1 MGMTRREFRGLAV
14 LAALLAIIVA
24 ITAMTQC
31 SRSRQRAAAAQEQ
44 ITPAAGGADGNAAAT
59 DTNIVGL
66 ATRGDS
72 AVINFRPT
80 LRSGAAQSN
89 SGKFTAKRR
98 ANLKAKKQKPGRKV
112 KPMQPDR
119 KSPLE
124 SPV

>member
-1 MGMTRREFRGLAV
+1 MTRREFRGLAV
-14 LAALLAIIVA
+14 LAALLALIVT
-24 ITAMTQC
+24 ITAITQC
-31 SRSRQRAAAAQEQ
+31 SRQKQRAGATQEQ
-44 ITPAAGGADGNAAAT
+44 IAPAGEADSNVVAT
-59 DTNIVGL
+59 DKNIVGL

-89 SGKFTAKRR
+89 SGKLSAKKR
-98 ANLKAKKQKPGRKV
+98 ANLKATKQQPGRKV
-112 KPMQPDR
+112 KPLQPDR

>member
-14 LAALLAIIVA
+14 LAALLAIIVTITA
-24 ITAMTQC
+24 ITQC
-31 SRSRQRAAAAQEQ
+31 GRQKQRASATQEQ
-44 ITPAAGGADGNAAAT
+44 IAPAGETDSKAAAT
-59 DTNIVGL
+59 DTNIVGP
-66 ATRGDS
+66 ATKGDS

-80 LRSGAAQSN
+80 LRSGAAQGN
-89 SGKFTAKRR
+89 SGKFTSKKRT
-98 ANLKAKKQKPGRKV
+98 NLKATKQKPGRKV

>member
-14 LAALLAIIVA
+14 LAALLALIVT
-24 ITAMTQC
+24 ITAITQC
-31 SRSRQRAAAAQEQ
+31 SRQKQRAGATQEQ
-44 ITPAAGGADGNAAAT
+44 IAPAGEADSNAAAT

-72 AVINFRPT
+72 AVINFHPT

-98 ANLKAKKQKPGRKV
+98 ANLKAFKQKPGRKV

>member
-14 LAALLAIIVA
+14 LAALLALIVT
-24 ITAMTQC
+24 ITAITQC
-31 SRSRQRAAAAQEQ
+31 SRQKQRTATPQEQ
-44 ITPAAGGADGNAAAT
+44 IAPVGEADGNAAAT

-72 AVINFRPT
+72 AVINFHPT

-89 SGKFTAKRR
+89 SGKFTAKKR
-98 ANLKAKKQKPGRKV
+98 ANLKATKQKPGRKV
-112 KPMQPDR
+112 KPVQPDR

>member
-14 LAALLAIIVA
+14 LAALLALIVT
-24 ITAMTQC
+24 ITAITQC
-31 SRSRQRAAAAQEQ
+31 SRQKQRAGATQEQ
-44 ITPAAGGADGNAAAT
+44 IAPAGEADSNVVAT
-59 DTNIVGL
+59 DKNIVGL

-89 SGKFTAKRR
+89 SGKLSAKKR
-98 ANLKAKKQKPGRKV
+98 ANLKATKQQPGRKV
-112 KPMQPDR
+112 KPLQPDR

>member
-1 MGMTRREFRGLAV
+1 MGMTHREFRGLAV
-14 LAALLAIIVA
+14 LAALLALIVT
-24 ITAMTQC
+24 ITAITQC
-31 SRSRQRAAAAQEQ
+31 SRQKHRAATPQEQ
-44 ITPAAGGADGNAAAT
+44 IAPAGEADSNAAAT
-59 DTNIVGL
+59 DKNIVGL

-98 ANLKAKKQKPGRKV
+98 ANLKATKQKPGRKV
-112 KPMQPDR
+112 KPLQPDR

>member
-14 LAALLAIIVA
+14 LAALLALIVT
-24 ITAMTQC
+24 ITAITQC
-31 SRSRQRAAAAQEQ
+31 SRQKQRAGATQEQ
-44 ITPAAGGADGNAAAT
+44 IAPAGEADSNAVAT
-59 DTNIVGL
+59 DKNIVGL
-66 ATRGDS
+66 ATKGDS
-72 AVINFRPT
+72 AVINFHPT

-98 ANLKAKKQKPGRKV
+98 ANLKATKQKPGRKV
-112 KPMQPDR
+112 KPLQPDR

>member
-1 MGMTRREFRGLAV
+1 M
-14 LAALLAIIVA
+14 LAALLALIVT
-24 ITAMTQC
+24 ITAITQC
-31 SRSRQRAAAAQEQ
+31 SRQKQCAGATQEQ
-44 ITPAAGGADGNAAAT
+44 IAPAGEADSNAAAT

-89 SGKFTAKRR
+89 SGKFTAKKR
-98 ANLKAKKQKPGRKV
+98 ANLKATKQKPGRKV
-112 KPMQPDR
+112 KPLQPDR

>member
-44 ITPAAGGADGNAAAT
+44 IAPAGGADGNAAAT

-72 AVINFRPT
+72 AVIHFRPT

-98 ANLKAKKQKPGRKV
+98 ANLKATKQKPSRKV

>member
-14 LAALLAIIVA
+14 LAALLALIVT
-24 ITAMTQC
+24 ITAITQC
-31 SRSRQRAAAAQEQ
+31 SRQKQRAGATQEQ
-44 ITPAAGGADGNAAAT
+44 IAPAGEADSNAAAT

-80 LRSGAAQSN
+80 LRAGAAQD
-89 SGKFTAKRR
+89 GAKKFSAKKR
-98 ANLKAKKQKPGRKV
+98 ANLKAFKQKPGRKV

>member
-14 LAALLAIIVA
+14 LAALLALIVT
-24 ITAMTQC
+24 ITAITQC
-31 SRSRQRAAAAQEQ
+31 SRQKQRAGATQEQ
-44 ITPAAGGADGNAAAT
+44 IAPAGEADSNAVAT
-59 DTNIVGL
+59 DKNIVGL
-66 ATRGDS
+66 TPRGDS
-72 AVINFRPT
+72 AVINFHPT

-89 SGKFTAKRR
+89 SGKFTAKKR
-98 ANLKAKKQKPGRKV
+98 ANLKATKQQPGRKV

>member
-14 LAALLAIIVA
+14 LAALLALIVT
-24 ITAMTQC
+24 ITAITQC
-31 SRSRQRAAAAQEQ
+31 SRQKQRAGATQEQ
-44 ITPAAGGADGNAAAT
+44 IAPAGEADSNAVAT

-66 ATRGDS
+66 TTRGDS
-72 AVINFRPT
+72 AVINFHPT

-89 SGKFTAKRR
+89 SGKFTAKKR
-98 ANLKAKKQKPGRKV
+98 ANLKATKQQPGRKV

>member
-14 LAALLAIIVA
+14 LAALLALIVT
-24 ITAMTQC
+24 ITAITQC
-31 SRSRQRAAAAQEQ
+31 SRQKQRAGATQEQ
-44 ITPAAGGADGNAAAT
+44 IAPVGEADGNAAAT

-72 AVINFRPT
+72 AVIHFHPT
-80 LRSGAAQSN
+80 LRSGAAQGN
-89 SGKFTAKRR
+89 SGKITAKRR
-98 ANLKAKKQKPGRKV
+98 ANLKATKQKPGRKV

>member
-14 LAALLAIIVA
+14 LAALLALIVT
-24 ITAMTQC
+24 ITAITQC
-31 SRSRQRAAAAQEQ
+31 SRQKQCTATPQEQ
-44 ITPAAGGADGNAAAT
+44 IAPAGEADSNAVAT
-59 DTNIVGL
+59 DKNIVGL
-66 ATRGDS
+66 TPKGDS
-72 AVINFRPT
+72 AVINFHPT

-98 ANLKAKKQKPGRKV
+98 ANLKATKQKPGRKV
-112 KPMQPDR
+112 KPLQPDR

>member
-1 MGMTRREFRGLAV
+1 MTRREFRGLAV
-14 LAALLAIIVA
+14 LAALLALIVT
-24 ITAMTQC
+24 ITAITQC
-31 SRSRQRAAAAQEQ
+31 SRQKQRAGATQEQ
-44 ITPAAGGADGNAAAT
+44 IAPAGEADSNAVAT
-59 DTNIVGL
+59 DKNIVGL
-66 ATRGDS
+66 TPKGDS
-72 AVINFRPT
+72 AVINFHPT

-98 ANLKAKKQKPGRKV
+98 ANLKATKQQPGRKV

>member
-14 LAALLAIIVA
+14 LAALLALIVT
-24 ITAMTQC
+24 ITAITQC
-31 SRSRQRAAAAQEQ
+31 SRQKQCTATPQEQ
-44 ITPAAGGADGNAAAT
+44 IAPAGEADSNAAAT

-72 AVINFRPT
+72 AVINFHPP

-98 ANLKAKKQKPGRKV
+98 ANLKATKQKPGRKV
-112 KPMQPDR
+112 KPLQPDR

>member
-14 LAALLAIIVA
+14 LAALLTIVVT
-24 ITAMTQC
+24 ITAITQC
-31 SRSRQRAAAAQEQ
+31 SRQKHRAGATQEQ
-44 ITPAAGGADGNAAAT
+44 IAPAGEADSNAVAT
-59 DTNIVGL
+59 DKNIVGL

-72 AVINFRPT
+72 AVINFHPT

-89 SGKFTAKRR
+89 SGKFTAKKR
-98 ANLKAKKQKPGRKV
+98 ANLKATKQKPGRKV

>member
-14 LAALLAIIVA
+14 LAALLALIVT
-24 ITAMTQC
+24 ITAITQC
-31 SRSRQRAAAAQEQ
+31 SRQKQRAGATQEQ
-44 ITPAAGGADGNAAAT
+44 IAPAGEADSNAAAT

-66 ATRGDS
+66 ATWGDS

-98 ANLKAKKQKPGRKV
+98 ANLKATKQKPGRKV
-112 KPMQPDR
+112 KPLQPDR

>member
-14 LAALLAIIVA
+14 LAALLALIVT
-24 ITAMTQC
+24 ITAITQC
-31 SRSRQRAAAAQEQ
+31 SRQKQRAGATQEQ
-44 ITPAAGGADGNAAAT
+44 IAPAGEADSNAVAT

-72 AVINFRPT
+72 AVINFHPT

-89 SGKFTAKRR
+89 SGKFTAKKR
-98 ANLKAKKQKPGRKV
+98 ANLKATKQQPGRKV

-119 KSPLE
+119 ESPLE

>member
-1 MGMTRREFRGLAV
+1 MTRREFRGLAV
-14 LAALLAIIVA
+14 LAALLALIVTTTA
-24 ITAMTQC
+24 ITQC
-31 SRSRQRAAAAQEQ
+31 SRQKQRTPTPQEQ
-44 ITPAAGGADGNAAAT
+44 IAPVGEADGNAAAT

-72 AVINFRPT
+72 AVINFHPT

-89 SGKFTAKRR
+89 SGKFTAKKR
-98 ANLKAKKQKPGRKV
+98 ANLKATKQKPGRKV
-112 KPMQPDR
+112 KPVQPDR

>member
-24 ITAMTQC
+24 ITAITQC
-31 SRSRQRAAAAQEQ
+31 SRQMQRAGATQEQ
-44 ITPAAGGADGNAAAT
+44 IAPSGEADSNAAAT
-59 DTNIVGL
+59 DTNIIGL

-72 AVINFRPT
+72 AVINFHPT
-80 LRSGAAQSN
+80 LRAGAAQDDAK
-89 SGKFTAKRR
+89 KFAAKKR
-98 ANLKAKKQKPGRKV
+98 ANQKAFKQKPGRKV
-112 KPMQPDR
+112 KPLQPDR

>member
-14 LAALLAIIVA
+14 LAALLALIVT
-24 ITAMTQC
+24 ITAITQC
-31 SRSRQRAAAAQEQ
+31 SRQKQCTATPQEQ
-44 ITPAAGGADGNAAAT
+44 IAPARKADSNAAAT

-89 SGKFTAKRR
+89 SGKFTAKKR
-98 ANLKAKKQKPGRKV
+98 ANLKATKQKPGRKV
-112 KPMQPDR
+112 KPLQPDR

>member
-14 LAALLAIIVA
+14 LAALLALIVT
-24 ITAMTQC
+24 ITAITQC
-31 SRSRQRAAAAQEQ
+31 SRQKQRAGATQEQ
-44 ITPAAGGADGNAAAT
+44 IAPAGEADSNAVAT
-59 DTNIVGL
+59 DKNIVGL
-66 ATRGDS
+66 TPKGDS
-72 AVINFRPT
+72 AVINFHPT

-98 ANLKAKKQKPGRKV
+98 ANLKATKQQPGRKV

>member
-14 LAALLAIIVA
+14 LAALLALIVT
-24 ITAMTQC
+24 ITAITQC
-31 SRSRQRAAAAQEQ
+31 SRQKHRADATQEQ
-44 ITPAAGGADGNAAAT
+44 IAPAGEADSNATAT

-89 SGKFTAKRR
+89 SGKFSAKRR
-98 ANLKAKKQKPGRKV
+98 ANLKATKQKPGRKV
-112 KPMQPDR
+112 KPLQPDR

>member
-1 MGMTRREFRGLAV
+1 MRMTRREFRGLAV
-14 LAALLAIIVA
+14 LAAVLALIVT
-24 ITAMTQC
+24 ITAITQC
-31 SRSRQRAAAAQEQ
+31 SRQKQRAAAAQEQ
-44 ITPAAGGADGNAAAT
+44 IAPVGEADSNAAAM

-89 SGKFTAKRR
+89 SGKFTAKKR
-98 ANLKAKKQKPGRKV
+98 ANLKATKQKPGRKV